1 MKLVYYYKKNQIKYC
16 KAIICSIKTLNDK
29 LMKIKGP
36 IENLHLNIKK
46 KHDISDSDLEF
57 KIYTY
62 NKINGIFY
70 KSQNEA
76 SDIVIQEET
85 RSYIERLLA

>member
-1 MKLVYYYKKNQIKYC
+1 MKLVYYYKKNQTKYC

-62 NKINGIFY
+62 NKINGTFY
-70 KSQNEA
+70 ISQDSP
-76 SDIVIQEET
+76 SDIILQEET
-85 RSYIERLLA
+85 RSHIEKILT